1 MKLIGLTV
9 LNNRF
14 LNIGV
19 EVWKIFVEM
28 AHPSCPTSENFR
40 LSEYLVTFD
49 GRGVMEEDGQNF
61 WVVDFK
67 IEMLANILNHKLSL
81 SQ

>member
-14 LNIGV
+14 LNIIV

-28 AHPSCPTSENFR
+28 AHPCGAASEHFR
-40 LSEYLVTFD
+40 FGEYLVTLN
-49 GRGVMEEDGQNF
+49 GRGVMEEDGQ
-61 WVVDFK
+61 DF
-67 IEMLANILNHKLSL
+67 
-81 SQ
+81 